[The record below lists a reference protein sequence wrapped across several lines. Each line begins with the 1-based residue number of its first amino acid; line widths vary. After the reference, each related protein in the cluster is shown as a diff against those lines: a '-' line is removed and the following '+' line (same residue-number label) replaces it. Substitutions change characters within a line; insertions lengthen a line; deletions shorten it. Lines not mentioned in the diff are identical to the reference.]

1 MIDVFGHNDDYR
13 IQIYLAILF
22 VSSCVG
28 CVASALMILII
39 RRMRPMTSHVYLI
52 FCMSLF
58 QLLYNAVFFFKDG
71 TAGFDVKVFATVV
84 FIFCGVATSFLSN
97 WIAFSMFS
105 TVIYRKK
112 FDVFQN
118 LLKVH
123 LSNVLPAT
131 VVSALYLISVLPRN
145 HSRHTLNNILVE
157 YVYNFIR
164 FGSILVNFVLIVATA
179 VYVSQMF
186 SGKSNSTSADVAILT
201 LCKRMIFYPV
211 IQTVGR
217 AGSAWYDLAYGL
229 DYDPTHPGDI
239 RYSSL
244 LFMVIITP
252 LVSVGYLIV
261 FLWMQPKAWRYLC
274 SVFCCETSN
283 RETMTSSRPGAG
295 SSPAKS
301 FRSADA
307 RSMIS
312 ESSMIR
318 GQYASTLDDSELESE
333 LGFSHGASSFELHSS
348 GFQHYD
354 TGSVAYSNDFRVGSD
369 STRYATNVP
378 SMTSIENPLRPTS
391 Q

>member
-1 MIDVFGHNDDYR
+1 
-13 IQIYLAILF
+13 
-22 VSSCVG
+22 
-28 CVASALMILII
+28 
-39 RRMRPMTSHVYLI
+39 MTSHVYLI

-164 FGSILVNFVLIVATA
+164 FGSILVNFVLIAATA

-186 SGKSNSTSADVAILT
+186 SGKSNPSSADVAILT
-201 LCKRMIFYPV
+201 LCKRMIFYPI

-244 LFMVIITP
+244 LFMVVITP
-252 LVSVGYLIV
+252 L
-261 FLWMQPKAWRYLC
+261 
-274 SVFCCETSN
+274 TSN
-283 RETMTSSRPGAG
+283 RETITSSRPGAG
-295 SSPAKS
+295 SSAAKS

-333 LGFSHGASSFELHSS
+333 LAFSHGASSFELHASE
-348 GFQHYD
+348 FQHYD
-354 TGSVAYSNDFRVGSD
+354 TGSVAYSNDFRVASE
-369 STRYATNVP
+369 STRYTTNAP
-378 SMTSIENPLRPTS
+378 SMMSIENPLRPTS
-391 Q
+391 H

>member
-1 MIDVFGHNDDYR
+1 MVDVFGHNDDYR
-13 IQIYLAILF
+13 IQIYLSILF
-22 VSSCVG
+22 VSSCIG
-28 CVASALMILII
+28 CLASALMILII

-52 FCMSLF
+52 YCMSLF

-71 TAGFDVKVFATVV
+71 TAGFGVKVFATVV

-123 LSNVLPAT
+123 LLNACPAT
-131 VVSALYLISVLPRN
+131 IVSILYLISVLPEN
-145 HSRHTLNNILVE
+145 HSRHTLNSILVE

-164 FGSILVNFVLIVATA
+164 FGSILVNFVLIVATT

-186 SGKSNSTSADVAILT
+186 SSKSNPSSADVAILT
-201 LCKRMIFYPV
+201 LCKRMIFYPI
-211 IQTVGR
+211 IQTIGR
-217 AGSAWYDLAYGL
+217 VGSAWYDLAYGL

-244 LFMVIITP
+244 LFMVVITP
-252 LVSVGYLIV
+252 LVSVGYLVV
-261 FLWMQPKAWRYLC
+261 FLWMQPKAWRHLC
-274 SVFCCETSN
+274 AVFRWEASN
-283 RETMTSSRPGAG
+283 RETMTSNGQGTG
-295 SSPAKS
+295 SSAAKS
-301 FRSADA
+301 FRSADT
-307 RSMIS
+307 RSMTS
-312 ESSMIR
+312 ELSMIR

-333 LGFSHGASSFELHSS
+333 LAFSHGASSFELHSS

-369 STRYATNVP
+369 GSNITTTAP
-378 SMTSIENPLRPTS
+378 SMTSTENPLRPTS
-391 Q
+391 L